1 MIYISVDHYE
11 NKWKMMI
18 INYLYTNTLDSFT
31 LKNYSWDLASF
42 QYTIVVQTEVQ
53 AGVTK
58 NDKWIDNVYFFLQAN
73 HFKYLNL

>member
-1 MIYISVDHYE
+1 MKNDD
-11 NKWKMMI
+11 NQ
-18 INYLYTNTLDSFT
+18 LYTNTLDSST

>member
-1 MIYISVDHYE
+1 MKNDD
-11 NKWKMMI
+11 NQ
-18 INYLYTNTLDSFT
+18 LYTNTLDSST
-31 LKNYSWDLASF
+31 LKNYSWDLASS
-42 QYTIVVQTEVQ
+42 QYIIVVQNEVQ

>member
-1 MIYISVDHYE
+1 MKNDD
-11 NKWKMMI
+11 NQ
-18 INYLYTNTLDSFT
+18 LYTNTLDSST
-31 LKNYSWDLASF
+31 LKNYSWDLASS
-42 QYTIVVQTEVQ
+42 QNIIVVQTEVQ

>member
-1 MIYISVDHYE
+1 MKNDD
-11 NKWKMMI
+11 NQ
-18 INYLYTNTLDSFT
+18 LYTNTLDSFT
-31 LKNYSWDLASF
+31 LKNYSWDLASS
-42 QYTIVVQTEVQ
+42 QYIIVVQTEVQ

>member
-1 MIYISVDHYE
+1 MKNDD
-11 NKWKMMI
+11 NQ
-18 INYLYTNTLDSFT
+18 LYTNTLDSST
-31 LKNYSWDLASF
+31 LKNYSWDLASS
-42 QYTIVVQTEVQ
+42 QYIIVVQTEVQ

>member
-1 MIYISVDHYE
+1 MKNND
-11 NKWKMMI
+11 NQ
-18 INYLYTNTLDSFT
+18 LYTNTLDSST
-31 LKNYSWDLASF
+31 LKNYSWDLASS
-42 QYTIVVQTEVQ
+42 QYIIVVQTEVQ